1 MGFITAVVMLV
12 NLALLVY
19 AIILATRFVEAVE
32 RIANRQA
39 YAVERAMLERLVA
52 AAEAMAARSPNE

>member
-19 AIILATRFVEAVE
+19 AIVLATRFVEAVE

-39 YAVERAMLERLVA
+39 YAAERAMLERLVA
-52 AAEAMAARSPNE
+52 ATEAMAARSPNQ

>member
-1 MGFITAVVMLV
+1 MGFIAAVVMLT

-19 AIILATRFVEAVE
+19 AIVLATRFVEAVE

-39 YAVERAMLERLVA
+39 YGAERAMLERLVS
-52 AAEAMAARSPNE
+52 AAEAIAAKSRNE

>member
-19 AIILATRFVEAVE
+19 AIVLATRFVEAVE

-39 YAVERAMLERLVA
+39 YAAERAMFERLVA
-52 AAEAMAARSPNE
+52 ATEAMAARSPNQ